1 MQKMFCARQDLSR
14 EFPNSK
20 NTEEKLFKGF
30 SEKNSFSILIWAIN
44 FIIKSIT
51 RSFIMLNT
59 MMKNKS
65 TTFAYISIP
74 FLTSFSQHAENMP
87 WTWSQERDQN
97 IGKTCVFIFH
107 HNIQHDEA
115 CGYTFYNTFSLCLTI
130 VSNKEPRRSTFYI
143 LILWCQ
149 S

>member
-59 MMKNKS
+59 MMENKN

-87 WTWSQERDQN
+87 
-97 IGKTCVFIFH
+97 
-107 HNIQHDEA
+107 
-115 CGYTFYNTFSLCLTI
+115 
-130 VSNKEPRRSTFYI
+130 
-143 LILWCQ
+143 
-149 S
+149 